1 MRHDHSLGACV
12 AERHLVAA
20 LLAALALLL
29 GGCERERRDLS
40 APPAADSHR
49 PPVRVGTLQPGPR
62 QAADTAKG
70 PFDENAYG
78 ISEGQR
84 LFDWY
89 NCTGCHAH
97 GGGGIGPALMDD
109 QWIYGSDSANLYDT
123 IAKGRPNGMPS
134 FAGKIQPKE
143 IWELVAYVRSL
154 AGLTPKTAN
163 PARADHLSTSPKPTS
178 VSSGEPPTTQ
188 PAEHPG

>member
-1 MRHDHSLGACV
+1 MRPYLPITLLG
-12 AERHLVAA
+12 LT
-20 LLAALALLL
+20 LLL
-29 GGCERERRDLS
+29 SACERERRDLRE
-40 APPAADSHR
+40 PPDVDMRH

-62 QAADTAKG
+62 QAVDTGKG
-70 PFDENAYG
+70 PFDENSYG
-78 ISEGQR
+78 LSEGQR

-89 NCTGCHAH
+89 NCTGCHSH

-109 QWIYGSDSANLYDT
+109 QWIYGSDSANIYDT

-134 FAGKIQPKE
+134 FAGKIPPDQ
-143 IWELVAYVRSL
+143 IWELTAYVRSL

-163 PARADHLSTSPKPTS
+163 SARADHLSTSPKTPS